1 MSIYGEEEEERGP
14 LRIRFYER
22 KRGEPSD
29 ERLRR
34 EGGNIKR
41 RWKKYQGAGAE
52 EIGFQGRRISLTL
65 QVASMLLRTWTGT
78 YLFVFYCLLL
88 LFHFCGCSTFFT
100 IEISIFSDLF
110 VAVSLPKYLFFICFL
125 WI

>member
-65 QVASMLLRTWTGT
+65 QVASMLLRTWTVT
-78 YLFVFYCLLL
+78 CYLCLLL
-88 LFHFCGCSTFFT
+88 FALALSFLWMF
-100 IEISIFSDLF
+100 
-110 VAVSLPKYLFFICFL
+110 YLFYHRNIDF
-125 WI
+125 